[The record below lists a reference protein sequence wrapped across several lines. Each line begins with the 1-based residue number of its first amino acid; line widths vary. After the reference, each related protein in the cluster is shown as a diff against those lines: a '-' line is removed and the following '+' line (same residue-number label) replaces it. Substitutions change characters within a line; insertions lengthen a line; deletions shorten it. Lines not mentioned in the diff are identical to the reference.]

1 MTEKDKNTLELL
13 QQNWNLLMK
22 SMESLNLSV
31 EKVSKI
37 KRKNEYAFEE
47 MESLDSLTSKFGRTS
62 DIFLQ
67 K

>member
-47 MESLDSLTSKFGRTS
+47 MESFDSLTSKFGRTS